1 MPRVKGPLFSLAAS
15 GTFDNKL
22 EFRTTAAGPVVAKI
36 RKANPNRTPAQEAQA
51 ERFALAVAGWR
62 GAGIPV
68 RDAWRNAATP
78 LGLIGYRYFLAEWM
92 AQNITAPDLPVIP

>member
-1 MPRVKGPLFSLAAS
+1 MPRVKGPLFSLTAS
-15 GTFDNKL
+15 GAFDGRM
-22 EFRTTAAGPVVAKI
+22 EFRNTAKGPVVAKI
-36 RKANPNRTPAQEAQA
+36 RKVNPTRTPAQEAQA

-62 GAGIPV
+62 GAGIEV

-92 AQNITAPDLPVIP
+92 AQNITAPGLPVIP